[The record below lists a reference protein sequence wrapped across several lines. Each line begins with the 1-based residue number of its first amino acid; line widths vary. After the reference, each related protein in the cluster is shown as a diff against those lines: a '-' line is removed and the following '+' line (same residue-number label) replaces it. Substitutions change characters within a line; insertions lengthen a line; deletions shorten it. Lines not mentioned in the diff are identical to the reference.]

1 MQRYTFQLSVGNR
14 ISDMMDASKE
24 NKQVNGEKDTPV
36 KKPQVNGIS
45 DHSDIKKDHVRNIA
59 ERIEQNIKELDKQS
73 LADRK
78 PLYTADEEKKLLD
91 RYTNFPKEK
100 KDVYY
105 RFFKS
110 ADTYNL
116 GFLTIY
122 QFAEA
127 VRKRGFIGKDS
138 EIATMFVD
146 LDSNMDCEVTL
157 EEYMDEMSKKD
168 AKARTEAEM
177 LEIFRKF
184 DRNKDGFITRE
195 ELQTTLEEC
204 KMRQLEIDMDEI
216 MKKADRDG
224 DGKLSYD
231 DFMKACRFKPK

>member
-45 DHSDIKKDHVRNIA
+45 DPSDIKKDHVRNIA

-78 PLYTADEEKKLLD
+78 PLYSAEEEKKLLD
-91 RYTNFPKEK
+91 RYINFPKEK

-127 VRKRGFIGKDS
+127 VRKRGFNGKDS

-204 KMRQLEIDMDEI
+204 RMRQLEIDMDEI